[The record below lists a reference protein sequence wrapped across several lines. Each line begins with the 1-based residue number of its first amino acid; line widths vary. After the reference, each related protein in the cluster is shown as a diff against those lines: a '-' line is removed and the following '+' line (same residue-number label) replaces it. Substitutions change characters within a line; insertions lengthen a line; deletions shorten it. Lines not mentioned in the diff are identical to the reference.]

1 MEKLIA
7 DHKVFVVEK
16 PSICRFCVTAKK
28 VLNTYDIPDD
38 FIQFMNI
45 EGDPNMSDIQ
55 DYMNVKTGARTV
67 PRVFIDGKCIGGGNE
82 TESMHQRGELKALLK
97 AAGAIV

>member
-1 MEKLIA
+1 MVLTLFI
-7 DHKVFVVEK
+7 F
-16 PSICRFCVTAKK
+16 SSFIQK

-38 FIQFMNI
+38 FIQFKNI
-45 EGDPNMSDIQ
+45 EGDPNCSDIQ

-82 TESMHQRGELKALLK
+82 TASLHQRGDLQKLLK
-97 AAGAIV
+97 DAGAIV